1 MEPVFVVA
9 KKEFSENMSSMRFMV
24 LFGIFVVML
33 LLAAYQGAQ
42 AYQTELKSYND
53 MMTGY
58 QGSGYSVKVDMPKPS
73 ILTAFNYLISGASV
87 AIIGAIIGIV
97 VGFDAVSGERE
108 RGTLKFLLTQP
119 LFRDTLINGKFLGF
133 ISLIFVVVLTSLIIC
148 IGVIGS
154 ATGVFPD
161 GDDLLRVMLFGLIT
175 FLYMLAF
182 VVIGM
187 FFSIFLKESVNAL
200 LAAIAIFIVV
210 NLLISPIASAVAS
223 FVAPIP
229 SYTFGMHGTAMQ
241 QAYQNNYNLQQQ
253 ISYLSPSE
261 NFRNINEVILNPYF
275 ENRENMQF
283 GFGQRVKHTISDSLS
298 MVWGN
303 IIAIV
308 VALVM
313 FFIASYILFLRQDIS

>member
-1 MEPVFVVA
+1 MKPIFVIA
-9 KKEFSENMSSMRFMV
+9 KKEFSENLRSMRFIV

-58 QGSGYSVKVDMPKPS
+58 QGSGYSVKIDMPKPS

-87 AIIGAIIGIV
+87 AIIGAIIGII

-154 ATGVFPD
+154 TTGEFPD
-161 GDDLLRVMLFGLIT
+161 GDDLLRVTLFGLIT

-187 FFSIFLKESVNAL
+187 FFSSDKRKFK
-200 LAAIAIFIVV
+200 
-210 NLLISPIASAVAS
+210 
-223 FVAPIP
+223 
-229 SYTFGMHGTAMQ
+229 HGVGK
-241 QAYQNNYNLQQQ
+241 YYCDCCG
-253 ISYLSPSE
+253 ISYVFHCVVYFIFKAGYIIKFKSE
-261 NFRNINEVILNPYF
+261 NVKIYCSDRGFNCSSFDNRWRIYNFKSAKSITNI
-275 ENRENMQF
+275 
-283 GFGQRVKHTISDSLS
+283 
-298 MVWGN
+298 
-303 IIAIV
+303 
-308 VALVM
+308 
-313 FFIASYILFLRQDIS
+313 